1 MIINFL
7 IIIQEKMK
15 IKLGN
20 NTEIAIKKVVPSD
33 NTLSIVLENML
44 LDSLDT
50 EFRKN
55 EALEKLELI
64 SDSENII
71 GRYYNMEYSSIY
83 KEENDIVITLTF
95 KKTMASADVS
105 KQISEIRNNLDDL
118 KNEVTNTQNLQD
130 DAIQELADLT
140 SSLSENINIKES
152 EA

>member
-1 MIINFL
+1 
-7 IIIQEKMK
+7 MK

-20 NTEIAIKKVVPSD
+20 NTEIAIKKVVPRD

>member
-1 MIINFL
+1 
-7 IIIQEKMK
+7 MK

-118 KNEVTNTQNLQD
+118 KLQD

>member
-1 MIINFL
+1 
-7 IIIQEKMK
+7 MK

-64 SDSENII
+64 
-71 GRYYNMEYSSIY
+71 
-83 KEENDIVITLTF
+83 
-95 KKTMASADVS
+95 
-105 KQISEIRNNLDDL
+105 
-118 KNEVTNTQNLQD
+118 
-130 DAIQELADLT
+130 
-140 SSLSENINIKES
+140 
-152 EA
+152 

>member
-1 MIINFL
+1 
-7 IIIQEKMK
+7 MK

-55 EALEKLELI
+55 EALEKLELV

-95 KKTMASADVS
+95 KKTMASVDVS

>member
-1 MIINFL
+1 
-7 IIIQEKMK
+7 MK

-105 KQISEIRNNLDDL
+105 KQISEIRNKLDDL

>member
-1 MIINFL
+1 
-7 IIIQEKMK
+7 MK

-20 NTEIAIKKVVPSD
+20 NTEIAIKKVVPRD
-33 NTLSIVLENML
+33 YTLSIVLENML

>member
-1 MIINFL
+1 
-7 IIIQEKMK
+7 MK

-33 NTLSIVLENML
+33 NTLSIDLENML

-95 KKTMASADVS
+95 KKTMTSVDVS

-118 KNEVTNTQNLQD
+118 KNEVINTQNLQD
-130 DAIQELADLT
+130 DAIQELADIT

>member
-1 MIINFL
+1 
-7 IIIQEKMK
+7 MK

-95 KKTMASADVS
+95 KKTMTSVDVS
-105 KQISEIRNNLDDL
+105 KQISEIRNNLDNL

>member
-1 MIINFL
+1 
-7 IIIQEKMK
+7 MK

-130 DAIQELADLT
+130 DAIQELEDLT

>member
-1 MIINFL
+1 
-7 IIIQEKMK
+7 MK

-64 SDSENII
+64 SDSENMI

>member
-1 MIINFL
+1 
-7 IIIQEKMK
+7 MK

-95 KKTMASADVS
+95 KKTMTSVDVS

>member
-1 MIINFL
+1 
-7 IIIQEKMK
+7 MK

-118 KNEVTNTQNLQD
+118 KNEVTSTQNLQD

>member
-1 MIINFL
+1 
-7 IIIQEKMK
+7 MK

-140 SSLSENINIKES
+140 SSLSENINIKDS

>member
-1 MIINFL
+1 
-7 IIIQEKMK
+7 MK

-55 EALEKLELI
+55 EALEKIELV

-95 KKTMASADVS
+95 KKTMASVDVS

>member
-1 MIINFL
+1 
-7 IIIQEKMK
+7 MK

-20 NTEIAIKKVVPSD
+20 DTEIAVKKVVPSD

-95 KKTMASADVS
+95 KKTMTSVDVS

>member
-1 MIINFL
+1 
-7 IIIQEKMK
+7 MK

-20 NTEIAIKKVVPSD
+20 NTEIAVKKVVPSD

-95 KKTMASADVS
+95 KKTMTSVDVS

-130 DAIQELADLT
+130 DAIQELADIT

>member
-1 MIINFL
+1 MAILTYID
-7 IIIQEKMK
+7 
-15 IKLGN
+15 N

-95 KKTMASADVS
+95 KKNMASADVS

>member
-1 MIINFL
+1 
-7 IIIQEKMK
+7 MK

-20 NTEIAIKKVVPSD
+20 NTEIAINKVVPSD

-95 KKTMASADVS
+95 KKTMTSVDVS

>member
-1 MIINFL
+1 
-7 IIIQEKMK
+7 MK

-33 NTLSIVLENML
+33 NTLGIVLENML

-95 KKTMASADVS
+95 KKTMTSVDVS

-118 KNEVTNTQNLQD
+118 KNEVINTQNLQD
-130 DAIQELADLT
+130 DAIQELADIT

>member
-1 MIINFL
+1 
-7 IIIQEKMK
+7 MK

-71 GRYYNMEYSSIY
+71 GRYYNMEHSSIY

-118 KNEVTNTQNLQD
+118 KNGVTNTQNLQD

>member
-1 MIINFL
+1 
-7 IIIQEKMK
+7 MK

-95 KKTMASADVS
+95 KKTMTSVDVS

-118 KNEVTNTQNLQD
+118 KNEVINTQNLQD

>member
-1 MIINFL
+1 
-7 IIIQEKMK
+7 MK

-95 KKTMASADVS
+95 KKTITSVDVS

>member
-1 MIINFL
+1 
-7 IIIQEKMK
+7 MK

-118 KNEVTNTQNLQD
+118 KNEVINTQNLQD

>member
-1 MIINFL
+1 
-7 IIIQEKMK
+7 MK

-95 KKTMASADVS
+95 KKTMTSVDVS

-140 SSLSENINIKES
+140 SSLSENISIKES

>member
-1 MIINFL
+1 
-7 IIIQEKMK
+7 MK

-83 KEENDIVITLTF
+83 KEENDIAITLTF

>member
-1 MIINFL
+1 
-7 IIIQEKMK
+7 MK

-95 KKTMASADVS
+95 KKTMTSVDVS
-105 KQISEIRNNLDDL
+105 KLI
-118 KNEVTNTQNLQD
+118 NEVINTQNLQD
-130 DAIQELADLT
+130 DAIQELADIT

>member
-1 MIINFL
+1 
-7 IIIQEKMK
+7 MK

-118 KNEVTNTQNLQD
+118 KNEVTNTQNLQYYE
-130 DAIQELADLT
+130 IHELADLT
-140 SSLSENINIKES
+140 SSLSENINIK
-152 EA
+152 

>member
-1 MIINFL
+1 
-7 IIIQEKMK
+7 MK

-95 KKTMASADVS
+95 KKNMASADVS

>member
-1 MIINFL
+1 
-7 IIIQEKMK
+7 MK

-44 LDSLDT
+44 LDSLET

>member
-1 MIINFL
+1 
-7 IIIQEKMK
+7 MK

-55 EALEKLELI
+55 EAVEKLELI

>member
-1 MIINFL
+1 
-7 IIIQEKMK
+7 MK

-95 KKTMASADVS
+95 KKTMG
-105 KQISEIRNNLDDL
+105 KC
-118 KNEVTNTQNLQD
+118 
-130 DAIQELADLT
+130 
-140 SSLSENINIKES
+140 
-152 EA
+152 

>member
-1 MIINFL
+1 
-7 IIIQEKMK
+7 MK
-15 IKLGN
+15 IKLGS

-83 KEENDIVITLTF
+83 KEGNDIVITLTF
-95 KKTMASADVS
+95 KKTMTSVDVS

>member
-1 MIINFL
+1 
-7 IIIQEKMK
+7 MK

-55 EALEKLELI
+55 EAL
-64 SDSENII
+64 ENII

>member
-1 MIINFL
+1 
-7 IIIQEKMK
+7 MK

-105 KQISEIRNNLDDL
+105 KQICEIRNNLDDL

>member
-1 MIINFL
+1 
-7 IIIQEKMK
+7 
-15 IKLGN
+15 
-20 NTEIAIKKVVPSD
+20 
-33 NTLSIVLENML
+33 
-44 LDSLDT
+44 
-50 EFRKN
+50 
-55 EALEKLELI
+55 LEKLELI

-95 KKTMASADVS
+95 KKTMTSVDVS

-118 KNEVTNTQNLQD
+118 KNEVINTQNLQD
-130 DAIQELADLT
+130 DAIQELADIT

>member
-1 MIINFL
+1 
-7 IIIQEKMK
+7 MK

-55 EALEKLELI
+55 EALEKIELI

>member
-1 MIINFL
+1 
-7 IIIQEKMK
+7 MK

-20 NTEIAIKKVVPSD
+20 NTEIAVKKVVPSD

-95 KKTMASADVS
+95 KKTMTSVDVS

>member
-1 MIINFL
+1 
-7 IIIQEKMK
+7 MK

-95 KKTMASADVS
+95 KKTMTSVDVS

-152 EA
+152 EV

>member
-1 MIINFL
+1 
-7 IIIQEKMK
+7 MK

-95 KKTMASADVS
+95 KTTMASADVS